1 MSTEAV
7 IPAGLTYCYYG
18 NVNSSGYMVGTSD
31 PTAGSQTGS
40 GMGRIQYAK
49 TVPIGVNEPDFVQAT
64 GDDTVAAQWPFDS
77 NELPNGILESAVTD
91 LAQEA
96 VMQNTNTFAVGDGL
110 MGVRQPKDVNRAD
123 TCLILQSRA
132 KSADSGTAG
141 TSRWH
146 GVIVPVATLTP
157 LGGDPSERTPLTNR
171 IAIAAQN
178 ATQLPWGATLQ
189 TAIQGT
195 ESAPI
200 IPFNFD
206 NPVTCHVFKGDDAET
221 AFTVGLTPVSDAK
234 CAIYLDGLVQSSA
247 VWSRSRSTFTMTAAP
262 GDGSY
267 LHIWYEFDTS
277 A

>member
-1 MSTEAV
+1 MATTNAV
-7 IPAGLTYCYYG
+7 IPAGLIYCYYG
-18 NVNSSGYMVGTSD
+18 EVNSDGYLVGTSD

-40 GMGRIQYAK
+40 SMGRIQYAK

-64 GDDTVAAQWPFDS
+64 GDDTVAAQWSFDS

-96 VMQNTNTFAVGDGL
+96 VMQNTQTFAVGDGL

-123 TCLILQSRA
+123 VCLILQSRA
-132 KSADSGTAG
+132 KSADSGTSG
-141 TSRWH
+141 TSRWT

-157 LGGDPSERTPLTNR
+157 LGGDMSERTPLSSR
-171 IAIAAQN
+171 LAITAQN

-189 TAIQGT
+189 IATQGT

-200 IPFNFD
+200 IPFIFD
-206 NPVTCHVFKGDDAET
+206 NPVTCHVFKGDAAET
-221 AFTVGLTPVSDAK
+221 VYTVGLTPMSDAK
-234 CAIYLDGLVQSSA
+234 CEVFIDGLVQNA
-247 VWSRSRSTFTMTAAP
+247 GWSRSGSAFTFTAAP

-267 LHIWYEFDTS
+267 IHI
-277 A
+277 